1 VSRRRRKD
9 NDLNDLDRLIE
20 EISVTQDQKEWRSM
34 GESKMNIKTLKNI
47 PPWDWPQNADK
58 IFLDVLHD
66 DQAHG
71 SDRRLAAEL
80 AGDSTVIND
89 ELADALLSIL
99 CNPREPDGLRGQA
112 AISLGPAL
120 EYAYM
125 DGFEDPDDVPITE
138 QVFRK
143 IQKTLHKLYI
153 DAHAPKEVRRLV
165 LEASV
170 RAPENWHKDA
180 VAAAYR
186 SDDEDLKLTG
196 VFCMQFIRGF
206 DKQILESLKSQ
217 NPDIHYEAVCAAG
230 NWEID
235 AAWPHIAA
243 LVTSEETEKDLLLA
257 AIEAAAFIR
266 PHKASEILN
275 PLLDSD
281 DEDIVDAVYE
291 ALAMAGEVH
300 EDEDDAYEDEKI
312 YH

>member
-1 VSRRRRKD
+1 
-9 NDLNDLDRLIE
+9 
-20 EISVTQDQKEWRSM
+20 
-34 GESKMNIKTLKNI
+34 MNIKILKDI
-47 PPWDWPQNADK
+47 PPWQWPKNAGK
-58 IFLDVLHD
+58 MFLDVLHD

-71 SDRRLAAEL
+71 SDRLLAAEL
-80 AGDSTVIND
+80 AGDSTVISD

-99 CNPREPDGLRGQA
+99 CNGREPDGLRGQA

-120 EYAYM
+120 EYASM
-125 DGFEDPDDVPITE
+125 DGFEDADDVPITKPM
-138 QVFRK
+138 FSK
-143 IQKTLHKLYI
+143 IQETLHKLYM
-153 DAHAPKEVRRLV
+153 DAQTPKEVRRLV
-165 LEASV
+165 LEASA
-170 RAPENWHKDA
+170 RAPENWHKAA

-186 SDDEDLKLTG
+186 SDDEDWKLTA

-217 NPDIHYEAVCAAG
+217 NSDIHYHAVRAAG

-243 LVTSEETEKDLLLA
+243 LVASEGTEKELLLA
-257 AIEAAAFIR
+257 AIEAAAFIL
-266 PHKASEILN
+266 PHKASEILH

-291 ALAMAGEVH
+291 ALAMADELYD
-300 EDEDDAYEDEKI
+300 DEDDDDEDEKI